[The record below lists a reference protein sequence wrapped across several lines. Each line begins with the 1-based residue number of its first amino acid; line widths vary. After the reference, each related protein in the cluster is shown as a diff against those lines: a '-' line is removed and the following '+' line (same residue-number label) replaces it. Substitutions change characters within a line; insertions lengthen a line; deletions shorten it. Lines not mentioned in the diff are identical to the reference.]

1 MRGGRSSGSWWVVK
15 EGEETEMVIREEIC
29 IGCGRCEPYCP
40 VGAIAPTDEKTNR
53 GKDRKRIDL
62 AQCVECG
69 ACLRSQICPVD
80 AIFQQPLE
88 WPRTLRAAFS
98 NPLTEHKSTGHMGR
112 GTEEMKTNEITHR
125 FVPGE
130 VGVTL
135 EMGRPGIGATLG
147 EIEKMTRALAQW
159 GVTFETD
166 TPITSLMV
174 DRKRGRF
181 PKEVIGERV
190 LSAIIEFKVPVEKL
204 CSILP
209 GLRELGERL
218 TTVFSVGMISVLPE
232 GRHDPIV
239 DLLREAGVNLRPH
252 GKVNLGLGRALP

>member
-1 MRGGRSSGSWWVVK
+1 MRGGRGSGSWRVVR
-15 EGEETEMVIREEIC
+15 EGEETEMIIREELC
-29 IGCGRCEPYCP
+29 IGCGQCESYCP
-40 VGAIAPTDEKTNR
+40 VGAIVPTNEKTNR
-53 GKDRKRIDL
+53 GKERRRIDL
-62 AQCVECG
+62 APCVECG
-69 ACLRSQICPVD
+69 TCLRSRICPVD

-147 EIEKMTRALAQW
+147 EIERVTRALAQW
-159 GVTFETD
+159 GITFASD
-166 TPITSLMV
+166 TPITSLVV
-174 DRKRGRF
+174 DREKGLF
-181 PKEVIGERV
+181 PKEVLGERV

-204 CSILP
+204 RLILS
-209 GLRELGERL
+209 GLQELGDRL
-218 TTVFSVGMISVLPE
+218 TTVFSVGVISVLPE
-232 GRHDPIV
+232 GGDDPIV
-239 DLLREAGVNLRPH
+239 GLLREAGINLRPN
-252 GKVNLGLGRALP
+252 GKVNLGLGRPLP